1 MKLPRILITAM
12 RSGAGKTMLTCGI
25 LKAMKMQE
33 INPASFKCGPD
44 YIDPM
49 FHHAVLGVPSHN
61 LDLFFSTPQ
70 TVRRLYTSGAAG
82 HGSAVCEGAMG
93 YYDGLGGVSAAASAW
108 HTADVLDLPV
118 LLVVQ
123 PGGASVTLAAEIQG
137 LVHFRKNS
145 HISGILL
152 NSCSEKLYKMLKD
165 LLERET
171 GLPVL
176 GYLPNLP
183 QAAVESRHLGL
194 KTAGEITDIQEKIAL
209 LADRLVM
216 DWEKLAAVTERPCPE
231 GGRLSPRGTVSA
243 SVRIAVAR
251 DGAFC
256 FTYAETLEALQEKG
270 AELCFFSPL
279 EDTALPPN
287 IGGLYLPGGYPELY
301 AAQLAANTA
310 MRSAVKTAVESGLPT
325 VAECGGFLY
334 LGQTLEDADGK
345 TYPMAGV
352 LPGQGVKIG
361 RLVRFGYAALTS
373 NADSMLFAAGETLP
387 IHEFHHWDSTA
398 NGTDFTTVKTNGR
411 SWACGFANAHLYAGF
426 PHLYWAGTPLPQRFV
441 TAACRYIKEEP

>member
-1 MKLPRILITAM
+1 MLQLVLAAP
-12 RSGAGKTMLTCGI
+12 RSGSGKTTAACALLAALQARGEYPC
-25 LKAMKMQE
+25 A
-33 INPASFKCGPD
+33 FKSGPD

-49 FHHAVLGVPSHN
+49 FHRSVLGVESHN
-61 LDLFFSTPQ
+61 LDLFFSTPA
-70 TVRRLYTSGAAG
+70 TVCRLYAQNAAG
-82 HGSAVCEGAMG
+82 HGAAVVEGAMG
-93 YYDGLGGVSAAASAW
+93 YYDGLGGTSATASAW
-108 HTADVLDLPV
+108 HLADTLGLPV
-118 LLVVQ
+118 LLVVR
-123 PGGASVTLAAEIQG
+123 PKGASLTLAAELRG
-137 LVHFRKNS
+137 LMAFRTP
-145 HISGILL
+145 HHLAGILL
-152 NSCSEKLYKMLKD
+152 NDCSETLYKLLAPMLEK
-165 LLERET
+165 ET
-171 GLPVL
+171 GLPVI
-176 GYLPNLP
+176 GYLPPLP
-183 QAAVESRHLGL
+183 EAAIESRHLGL
-194 KTAGEITDIQEKIAL
+194 KTAGEIAELQNKIKILSDAAQKTIDWPRFAAL
-209 LADRLVM
+209 FDCPAPAAAPRNVPLAN
-216 DWEKLAAVTERPCPE
+216 
-231 GGRLSPRGTVSA
+231 
-243 SVRIAVAR
+243 VRIAVAR
-251 DGAFC
+251 DAAFC
-256 FTYAETLEALQEKG
+256 FTYAETLEALQEKS

-301 AAQLAANTA
+301 AAQLATNTA

-361 RLVRFGYAALTS
+361 HLVRFGYAALTS

-398 NGTDFTTVKTNGR
+398 NGTDFTAVKTNGR